1 MAGRA
6 DIGSGLRGSR
16 WRIAVWFTAAFLL
29 LLPLIAMQVTAEVTW
44 DETDFIVFG
53 AMLAIACGLYE
64 LAARATGSG
73 AYRAAVGIATAA
85 AFILVWM
92 NLAVGII
99 GSEENPLNL
108 MYVGVLAVGIAGAA
122 IARFQPYGMANT
134 MVAAALTQT
143 LVAVIAQVA
152 GHFTWVLT
160 AGFVALWLGSALLF
174 RKAAR
179 EQTAAATLP

>member
-1 MAGRA
+1 
-6 DIGSGLRGSR
+6 
-16 WRIAVWFTAAFLL
+16 
-29 LLPLIAMQVTAEVTW
+29 
-44 DETDFIVFG
+44 
-53 AMLAIACGLYE
+53 
-64 LAARATGSG
+64 
-73 AYRAAVGIATAA
+73 
-85 AFILVWM
+85 
-92 NLAVGII
+92 
-99 GSEENPLNL
+99 

-143 LVAVIAQVA
+143 LVAVIAQIA

-179 EQTAAATLP
+179 EQTDAATLP